1 MAITNEILKLTCA
14 PRWKRLD
21 VKSVTLLNTRGAS
34 NLKMSFTGLSP
45 LFFQL
50 IHPWSKHLKLQ
61 IIDIMKGIMKYL
73 NFDWMTEN
81 EILPYVPTVLVLMSP
96 KDPSVSIPWF
106 CLSHRYVLSLSM
118 PELPFK
124 SGGGDEYNKLP
135 PRM

>member
-1 MAITNEILKLTCA
+1 MLKLTCA

-50 IHPWSKHLKLQ
+50 IHPWSEYLRLQ
-61 IIDIMKGIMKYL
+61 IIDIIKRMMKSL

-81 EILPYVPTVLVLMSP
+81 KILPYVPTVLVLMSP

-124 SGGGDEYNKLP
+124 SGGGEEYNKLP
-135 PRM
+135 PGI